1 MPTVTLADIRAAHE
15 ELRAVVNR
23 TPLLTSRTM
32 NRMVGAPVLLKAEN
46 LQRTGSFKLRGAY
59 HCLSRLARMHPRAV
73 VVTASAGNHAQGIA
87 LAASLTGLR
96 ALVFMPETAS
106 LAKVQAT
113 AAYGAEVRLVGATFD
128 EAATAAQAYGQEHGA
143 VYVSAFDHDDIIAG
157 QGTVALE
164 MLEERPDLDTVI
176 VPVGGGGLASGMA
189 IALKESNPK
198 IRVIGVQAEGARSMV
213 EAWRRGELVSLP
225 MGRTIADGI
234 AIKHPSERTLR
245 YLERHVDEMVTVTDE
260 QIAETLVLALER
272 LKLVL
277 EGAGAAALT
286 ALLHGKVAPGAVT
299 GVVLSGGNI
308 DPKLLSTLIAR
319 QMLRSD
325 RYARLLTMVE
335 DSPGGLV
342 RVLQAIAELRGD
354 LVEVTHHR
362 VSAEVPLGM
371 TGIEIEL
378 ETRDRPHL
386 EAIVARLRDMGCRV
400 TIMA

>member
-1 MPTVTLADIRAAHE
+1 MSAVTLSEIQAAHQ
-15 ELRAVVNR
+15 ELSGVVNR

-32 NRMVGAPVLLKAEN
+32 DRMVGAPVLLKAEN

-59 HCLSRLARMHPRAV
+59 YCLSRLAQSDPGGL

-113 AAYGAEVRLVGATFD
+113 MAYGAEVRLVGATFD
-128 EAATAAQAYGQEHGA
+128 EAVSAAQAYGHEHGG
-143 VYVSAFDHDDIIAG
+143 VYVSAFDHDHIITG

-164 MLEERPDLDTVI
+164 MLADRPDLDTVV
-176 VPVGGGGLASGMA
+176 VPVGGGGLISGMA
-189 IALKESNPK
+189 IALKETNPR
-198 IRVIGVQAEGARSMV
+198 IRVIGVQAERAANMV
-213 EAWRRGELVSLP
+213 EAWRRHELVALP

-234 AIKHPSERTLR
+234 AIKYPSERTLH
-245 YLERHVDEMVTVTDE
+245 YLERYVDEMVVVSE
-260 QIAETLVLALER
+260 EEIAETIVLALER

-277 EGAGAAALT
+277 EGAGAAALA
-286 ALLHGKVAPGAVT
+286 ALLHCKVTPGHAT

-308 DPKLLSTLIAR
+308 DPKLLSTLISR
-319 QMLRSD
+319 QMLLSD
-325 RYARLLTMVE
+325 RYARLLTVVE
-335 DSPGGLV
+335 DVPGGLV
-342 RVLQAIAELRGD
+342 RVLEAVAELRGN
-354 LVEVTHHR
+354 LIEVTHHR

-386 EAIVARLRDMGCRV
+386 EAIVARLREMGCRV
-400 TIMA
+400 MILA